1 VTKRQ
6 RLARGSGHELRGQ
19 ILRVAMDILAD
30 VGDTDALTMRAV
42 ASAAGVSAPS
52 VYRHFPDKQS
62 LVRELLTSGFAEF
75 EQALRTATTDA
86 GDNPLDRATAM
97 TRAYI
102 RAGLANPG
110 TYRVLFSARNA
121 GPADLG
127 LPENAEHPGAASFKL
142 LVEAIAACLPPA
154 RQDGAA
160 ALAVELWA
168 SLHGIIDLRIT
179 KPEMPWPD
187 PDGDLIDNALAAVNR
202 AAQP

>member
-30 VGDTDALTMRAV
+30 VGNTDALTMRAV

-75 EQALRTATTDA
+75 EQALRAAADDA

-97 TRAYI
+97 ARAYI
-102 RAGLANPG
+102 QSGLGNPG

-121 GPADLG
+121 GPAGLG
-127 LPENAEHPGAASFKL
+127 LPDNVEHPGAASFKL
-142 LVEAIAACLPPA
+142 LVEAVAACLPSA
-154 RQDGAA
+154 RQGDAA

-168 SLHGIIDLRIT
+168 SLHGIVDLRIT

-187 PDGDLIDNALAAVNR
+187 PNGDVIDHALAAVYR
-202 AAQP
+202 AAQS